1 MANWRG
7 YVDSN
12 VHLGISKG
20 VDPTISYVQLASG
33 SILDGLILLF
43 VFCAFKSMT
52 DNIYITCLC
61 YVLDYYFSG
70 KSAYE

>member
-33 SILDGLILLF
+33 SIHDGQILFAVLTRE
-43 VFCAFKSMT
+43 SMA
-52 DNIYITCLC
+52 DNMYFSCLLS
-61 YVLDYYFSG
+61 VLDCYFSG
-70 KSAYE
+70 KSAHQ